1 MTKKYKIVGMFII
14 STILVINIV
23 KQNAEII
30 RNTENLKSVIV
41 KQIQPNKIY
50 NLSNISFIPEINTP
64 PKVTETYL
72 GSFSA
77 TAYCIE
83 NYYHICNDGT
93 PHVTATG
100 GEPVPLQTI
109 AVDPSVIPLGS
120 KLRIK
125 NENIDII
132 VTANDKGGAIKGNKI
147 DIANT
152 THQLALEW
160 GRQNVDVWILN

>member
-1 MTKKYKIVGMFII
+1 MNKKYKIIVMFII
-14 STILVINIV
+14 STVLVTNIIR
-23 KQNAEII
+23 QNAEII
-30 RNTENLKSVIV
+30 HNTEIPKSVII
-41 KQIQPNKIY
+41 KPNETY
-50 NLSNISFIPEINTP
+50 NLSNISFIPETNNL

-72 GSFSA
+72 GSFLA
-77 TAYCIE
+77 TSYCIE

-100 GEPVPLQTI
+100 GEPIPLQTI
-109 AVDPSVIPLGS
+109 AVDPNVIPLGS
-120 KLRIK
+120 KLRVK

-132 VTANDKGGAIKGNKI
+132 VTANDKGGSIKGNKI

-160 GRQNVDVWILN
+160 GKQNVDVWILN